1 MENKTEYSKYIRNRL
16 SRNIGHLAKVK
27 EMIDAGEDFERVML
41 QFRAARSALAST
53 SNALVAEKA
62 QAEVIAALDSG
73 KPEAVL
79 EFYKDYSKYF

>member
-1 MENKTEYSKYIRNRL
+1 MENKTEYSKEIRNRL
-16 SRNIGHLAKVK
+16 SRNLGHLARVK

-41 QFRAARSALAST
+41 QFRAVRSALAST

-62 QAEVIAALDSG
+62 QAEVIAALESG
-73 KPEAVL
+73 NPEQVQ